1 MEELIADFS
10 QFSPYKHIPPAVI
23 EDERLNTALLNT
35 QRGQIRDLLGRSLY
49 LDMVNNLSDSRY
61 LKLIGG
67 ETYTFNG
74 NSIQFFGL
82 RPALLWYAYALYL
95 QDIAVTPTRTG
106 LKVRTGVDGGEAVD
120 KDSLIEEKSR
130 AFAQGDMYAA
140 EVREYLERN
149 AATYPLYA
157 KREVSTSRNPQSMKI
172 SVITQPPFN
181 FQTR

>member
-10 QFSPYKHIPPAVI
+10 QFAPYKFIPPAVI

-35 QRGQIRDLLGRSLY
+35 QRGQIRDLLGRALY
-49 LDMVNNLSDSRY
+49 LDMVNNLAQTKY
-61 LKLIGG
+61 VKLAAG

-74 NSIQFFGL
+74 NTIQFFGL

-95 QDIAVTPTRTG
+95 QDIAVTPTKSG
-106 LKVRTGVDGGEAVD
+106 LKVKTGTDGGEAVD
-120 KDSLIEEKSR
+120 KDSLIEEKTR
-130 AFAQGDMYAA
+130 AFAQGDMYAS

-149 AATYPLYA
+149 ASTYPLYA
-157 KREVSTSRNPQSMKI
+157 KREVSTARSPQSMKI
-172 SVITQPPFN
+172 SVITQPQNN